1 LKDKINAKNYIKLT
15 GDTRK
20 KVGGGGCHLKYTD
33 LFCYNIY
40 GGKKEGVFSIAFGFH
55 SEVVSKLVGQSIGPS
70 LGLRMD
76 AHPMVPR
83 VSESVTP

>member
-1 LKDKINAKNYIKLT
+1 MIDRLAGKAEFKNKLLHQLILTTTAALIAK
-15 GDTRK
+15 
-20 KVGGGGCHLKYTD
+20 
-33 LFCYNIY
+33 LFTH
-40 GGKKEGVFSIAFGFH
+40 IAFGFH